1 MVYLVRDARDWGFS
15 PKCMAG
21 SKKSYSWP
29 SKSAVEMQTICG
41 ADEASRLT
49 RSATSRSR
57 LMRVRRAMPAT
68 PAPSHLTVEAWSSAR
83 DCMRLTRLPV
93 PERVD
98 RRSSRSDGSLR
109 SLDVEAGG
117 DLNRFGN
124 IPVEKETGVEEVL

>member
-1 MVYLVRDARDWGFS
+1 
-15 PKCMAG
+15 
-21 SKKSYSWP
+21 
-29 SKSAVEMQTICG
+29 
-41 ADEASRLT
+41 
-49 RSATSRSR
+49 
-57 LMRVRRAMPAT
+57 
-68 PAPSHLTVEAWSSAR
+68 
-83 DCMRLTRLPV
+83 MRLTRLPV